1 MATNS
6 HTLHISNE
14 QDLLTICQDLAQ
26 HITLPCMIG
35 LSGDL
40 GTGKTTF
47 VRYLSDALGSKDWV
61 NSPTYSIIQQ
71 YTIPQGTIVH
81 VDLYRCTTESDIDA
95 LDLFS
100 NDTNNTLFIIEW
112 IEHGSQ
118 FNPDIH
124 IRLDYPAIDSE
135 HPLPPTARRLTF
147 TTSTPHLLS
156 MFHAMPFK

>member
-6 HTLHISNE
+6 HTLQISDE
-14 QDLLTICQDLAQ
+14 QDLLTICQALAK

-47 VRYLSDALGSKDWV
+47 VRYLSEALGSTDWV

-81 VDLYRCTTESDIDA
+81 VDLYRCTTESDIDT

-100 NDTNNTLFIIEW
+100 NYTNNTLFLIEW
-112 IEHGSQ
+112 VEQSSR

-124 IRLDYPAIDSE
+124 IQIDYPAIDSDTTR
-135 HPLPPTARRLTF
+135 PPTTRRLTF
-147 TTSTPHLLS
+147 TTATPNLLS
-156 MFHAMPFK
+156 VFNAIQL